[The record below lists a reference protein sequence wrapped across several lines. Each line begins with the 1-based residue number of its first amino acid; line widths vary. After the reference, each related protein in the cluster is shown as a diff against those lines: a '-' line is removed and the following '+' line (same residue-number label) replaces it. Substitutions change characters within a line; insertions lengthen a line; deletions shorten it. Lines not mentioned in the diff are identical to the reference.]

1 VLDSTTLVGNG
12 AAEVTINGGADAG
25 TYVVIDSGVAG
36 YQSAADAVLKL
47 QNNAVMHVG
56 DFIV

>member
-1 VLDSTTLVGNG
+1 
-12 AAEVTINGGADAG
+12 
-25 TYVVIDSGVAG
+25 VIDSGVAG